1 MMQLAPSPGP
11 LVEAEACASPSPP
24 LKAPA
29 RRKPRPIVKWA
40 GGKTRLLDDL
50 SARMPDTF
58 GRYFEPFFGGGAV
71 FFNLEPEQATL
82 SDINGELVLLY
93 RCVRDDLESLIVEL
107 QRHPYEKDHYYWMR
121 SLDPETL
128 SSIQRAARTLYLNR
142 TCFNGLYRVNRRG
155 QFNVPMGRYSNP
167 KICDPDKLGRAAEAL
182 ADTDLEHA
190 GFEEMMKRPVAG
202 DLVYFDPPYQ
212 PLSKTANFTSYTAG
226 AFGEDDQARL
236 AATFADLTKRGV
248 RCLLSN
254 SDTPLI
260 QELYASYQVD
270 IVLAPRVISRK
281 ASGRRPVREVIVR
294 NY

>member
-11 LVEAEACASPSPP
+11 LVEAEACASKSPSPQ
-24 LKAPA
+24 APP
-29 RRKPRPIVKWA
+29 RRKPKPIVKWA
-40 GGKTRLLDDL
+40 GGKTRLLDEL
-50 SARMPDTF
+50 TTRMPERF
-58 GRYFEPFFGGGAV
+58 GHYFEPFFGGGAV

-82 SDINGELVLLY
+82 SDINGELILLY
-93 RCVRDDLESLIVEL
+93 RCVRDHLASLIAEL
-107 QRHPYEKDHYYWMR
+107 QRHPYEKEHYYWMR
-121 SLDPETL
+121 SQDPETMPPV
-128 SSIQRAARTLYLNR
+128 QRAARTLYLNR

-167 KICDPDKLGRAAEAL
+167 VICDADKLGRASEAL
-182 ADTDLEHA
+182 ARTDLEHV
-190 GFEEMMKRPVAG
+190 GFEEMMARPNAG

-212 PLSKTANFTSYTAG
+212 PISKTANFTSYTAG

-236 AATFADLTKRGV
+236 AATYAELTDRGV
-248 RCLLSN
+248 HCLLSN

-260 QELYASYQVD
+260 QSLYKDYRVD